1 MRREPSPLRGL
12 VGVLLGF
19 GVPRVALVVG
29 LLLAVG
35 ATEGV
40 GIVLLVPMLA
50 AVGIDV
56 SAGGTRGMAEWVER
70 ALGLVGLPLT
80 LGAVLIA
87 YVVIVTLRSLL
98 TQWQWTANAALHVE
112 VVYRIRNDLYRAIT
126 AARWPFLA
134 ATRGSDLVHALTT
147 EASRAGSAVAA
158 LLMLLS
164 NTVVATVFLGLALQT
179 SLRMSLIA
187 FGAGGLLALAM
198 RGQTRRARDSGQAI
212 SETGRAMQATISEH
226 LAGLKVAKAFAAEA
240 RHAEHFGQVGSR
252 AIDAWLATSRSYAR
266 LRFGQDVG
274 AVLILAVLLY
284 GALEVMAVPA
294 APVLLLMFLVTRL
307 VPRLSTIQLMHHE
320 LASTLP
326 SFAALREVQQR
337 CREAAEPPAGGHGA
351 LPLEREIRL
360 EEVSYAYPAE
370 RSAPAL
376 DGVSLAIPARRIT
389 AIVGPSGS
397 GKSTVADL
405 LMGLLTP
412 ERGTV
417 RVDDQPLTPEVLRP
431 WRQQV
436 GFVPQEAFLFHD
448 TIRANLAWA
457 APDADPARM
466 QRALRLAAA
475 EGFVAGLPQGLETIV
490 GDRGAQ
496 LSGGERQR
504 LALARALVRE
514 PSVLILDE
522 VTSAL
527 DAEGEGRIADAIASL
542 RGQVTTVII
551 THRLSLAARAD
562 VIYVLEGGRVVES
575 GDWQALATRAGGR
588 FRALCEAQGVMLP
601 PAAEQGGDSPRVD
614 GTVPPPP

>member
-1 MRREPSPLRGL
+1 MKRSGPSPLRDL
-12 VGVLLGF
+12 VGVVLGF
-19 GVPRVALVVG
+19 GIPRVTLVIV

-35 ATEGV
+35 ATEGIGV
-40 GIVLLVPMLA
+40 LLLVPLLA
-50 AVGIDV
+50 AVGIDI
-56 SAGGTRGMAEWVER
+56 SQGGTSRMAAVVEQ
-70 ALGLVGLPLT
+70 ALALVGVPLT
-80 LGAVLIA
+80 LGAVLVA

-112 VVYRIRNDLYRAIT
+112 VVYRIRRDLYRAIT
-126 AARWPFLA
+126 RARWPFLA
-134 ATRGSDLVHALTT
+134 GTRGSDLVHALTT

-158 LLMLLS
+158 LLLLLS
-164 NTVVATVFLGLALQT
+164 NLVVSSVYLGLALQT

-187 FGAGGLLALAM
+187 FGAGGLLAVGL

-212 SETGRAMQATISEH
+212 SDTGREMQATITEH

-240 RHAEHFGQVGSR
+240 RHAEHFGRVGAS
-252 AIDAWLATSRSYAR
+252 AMEAWNATSRSYAF
-266 LRFGQDVG
+266 LRFGQEVG
-274 AVLILAVLLY
+274 AVVILALLLY
-284 GALEVMAVPA
+284 GALEVMRVSA
-294 APVLLLMFLVTRL
+294 APVLLLMFLVTRM

-326 SFAALREVQQR
+326 SFAAIRAVQRR
-337 CREAAEPPAGGHGA
+337 CEEAAEPPAAGHGA

-360 EEVSYAYPAE
+360 EGVSYAYPAE
-370 RSAPAL
+370 RTAPAL
-376 DGVSLAIPARRIT
+376 DRVSLRIPSQRIT

-397 GKSTVADL
+397 GKSTVADV
-405 LMGLLTP
+405 LMGLLVP
-412 ERGTV
+412 DSGTV
-417 RVDDQPLTPEVLRP
+417 RVDDVPLSPDVLRP
-431 WRQQV
+431 WREQI

-457 APDADPARM
+457 SPSADPERI

-475 EGFVAGLPQGLETIV
+475 EEFVAALPNGLETVV

-504 LALARALVRE
+504 LALARALVRD

-542 RGQVTTVII
+542 RGQVTTVLI

-562 VIYVLEGGRVVES
+562 VIYVLEGGRVVEAGS
-575 GDWQALATRAGGR
+575 WTELAARAGGR
-588 FRALCEAQGVMLP
+588 FRALCEAQGVVLP
-601 PAAEQGGDSPRVD
+601 LAAG
-614 GTVPPPP
+614 